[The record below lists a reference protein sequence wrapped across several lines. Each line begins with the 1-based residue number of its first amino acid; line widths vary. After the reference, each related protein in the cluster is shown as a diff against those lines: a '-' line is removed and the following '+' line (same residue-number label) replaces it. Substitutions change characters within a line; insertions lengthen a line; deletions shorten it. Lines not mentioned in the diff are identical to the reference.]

1 MKKVNSIPASHNREQ
16 GAVIAAPFDLERLH
30 QQTPAF
36 DIEREPVN
44 GDAVAA
50 YFAFYGIDFE
60 QYFPG
65 LKHHFGHFSSG
76 SYEIVAHY
84 FALPEA
90 RGTCFV
96 FHGYFDHSGLF
107 RHVIEYCLRRQ
118 LNVVIYDLPGHGLS
132 TGERSSIPSF
142 TDYGVVLRDCLKLF
156 SAKAPQPWHAI
167 AQSTGAAVLMDY
179 LLRGETPAR
188 VPEFSKVILLG
199 PLLRAAEWRWVKTA
213 YWLGHKF
220 LERVNRRFAVN
231 SGDETFLNFLE
242 KIDPLQDRYISV
254 RWVEALLRWERLF
267 NRFPASDRRLLI
279 IQGQRD
285 TTVDWRYN
293 IPVIRKKF
301 PQAKYLPLQDAY
313 HHLANETPDTREK
326 IFAAMDLY
334 MGA

>member
-1 MKKVNSIPASHNREQ
+1 MKKVSSIPVSNNREQ
-16 GAVIAAPFDLERLH
+16 GAAIAAPFDLERLH

-36 DIEREPVN
+36 DIEREPAN
-44 GDAVAA
+44 GDAVSA

-60 QYFPG
+60 QRFPG

-84 FALPEA
+84 FSLAEPQ
-90 RGTCFV
+90 GTCFV

-132 TGERSSIPSF
+132 TGERASIPSF
-142 TDYGVVLRDCLKLF
+142 KDYGVVLRDCLKLF

-167 AQSTGAAVLMDY
+167 AQSTGGAVMMDY
-179 LLRGETPAR
+179 LLRGAAGAK
-188 VPEFSKVILLG
+188 VPDFSKVVLLG

-231 SGDETFLNFLE
+231 SGDKTFLNFLE

-267 NRFPASDRRLLI
+267 ASFPVSNRRLLI
-279 IQGQRD
+279 VQGQRD

-293 IPVIRKKF
+293 IPVIREKF

-313 HHLANETPDTREK
+313 HHLANETPEVREK
-326 IFAAMDLY
+326 IFAAIDLY
-334 MGA
+334 MSV